1 MKTIWQQFI
10 QDGNGNAIAGA
21 SVTVR
26 KNGTIASIFDNKSG
40 TISRANPFLS
50 DSKGYAFFYADAG
63 LYDIE
68 VTAATGTTSLYDV
81 AVGTAQAQD
90 MIADGGIV
98 LSDAPSDGKTYARK
112 NAAWEELKQEV
123 QAYANFAVFPATGA
137 ANVIYIDKAYEKSYY
152 WDGSAYVAL
161 TGGRDYPLDDDGTLA
176 ASLGFGFAGVARGDG
191 QKLDYETAGG
201 SGVKLLMAKDTFTTA
216 RFSRG
221 ATATIGYEAVC
232 IKNSIG
238 VGGSR
243 GLALVISD
251 SGGSLVNAVTMSF
264 SSTNDLGQILVDSS
278 GNISAKLNGSAYSL
292 AGSWMNPSGQ
302 KTVGASDKFA
312 PYLYATDNGTT
323 GERDIVQLITD
334 ASKMSGEYPFGAKD
348 IHGRLI

>member
-1 MKTIWQQFI
+1 MKSIWQQFI
-10 QDGNGNAIAGA
+10 QDGSGNKLVGA
-21 SVTVR
+21 SITVR
-26 KNGTIASIFDNKSG
+26 KNGAIAAIYENKSG

-50 DSKGYAFFYADAG
+50 DSKAKAWFYADAG

-112 NAAWEELKQEV
+112 NAAWSEFDIVDE
-123 QAYANFAVFPATGA
+123 
-137 ANVIYIDKAYEKSYY
+137 
-152 WDGSAYVAL
+152 
-161 TGGRDYPLDDDGTLA
+161 DYPLDDDGTLA
-176 ASLGFGFAGVARGDG
+176 TSVGFGFAGVARGDG

-201 SGVKLLMAKDTFTTA
+201 SGVKVLMAKDTFTTA

-221 ATATIGYEAVC
+221 ATATIGYEAVSV
-232 IKNSIG
+232 KNSIG
-238 VGGSR
+238 TGGGS

-251 SGGSLVNAVTMSF
+251 SSGALVNAVTVNF
-264 SSTNDLGQILVDSS
+264 SNTNDLGQFFVDSS

-292 AGSWMNPSGQ
+292 AGNWMNPSGQ

-312 PYLYATDNGTT
+312 PFLYTTDNGTT